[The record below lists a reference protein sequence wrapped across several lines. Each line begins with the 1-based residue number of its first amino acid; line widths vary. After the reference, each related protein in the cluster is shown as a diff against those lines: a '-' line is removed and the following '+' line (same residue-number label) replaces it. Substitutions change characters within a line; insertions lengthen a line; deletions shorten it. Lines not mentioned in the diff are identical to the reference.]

1 MNAGTRDGQR
11 LWADRWV
18 VTFVLCGMTLAAL
31 TIVVSSF
38 GVVGAERALYQW
50 IAEQDTPSLEDIF
63 NWIDELGDE
72 GVLLAA
78 ALLLTLAL
86 PSRRGRPWWL
96 LIAVLVLS
104 SGLEELVKK
113 IVGRS
118 GPGGAGN
125 GFPSGEV
132 AAATGFFVIAAYLVQ
147 QAVATEIGKA
157 ALWGVAVTC
166 VVLVSV
172 GCIAMHTQWPLDTL
186 GGAALGLASA
196 AALVCM
202 VKADQMGSLRQMVGA
217 LGLSLTPWSRLFRS
231 ACEREETTTPRSDD
245 GAEPSLF
252 LRVLY
257 YLYQRRLMVHIRGG
271 PMPRHI
277 GIILDG
283 NRRYGAQRGLTEAK
297 QIYLLGARK
306 LDDIPRLRENPK
318 TPLAKRR
325 DPDFTERMIRPG
337 FLDIES
343 RQNLIEL
350 ARDGLAAHRLARR
363 ANALVLLDDGMSCEA
378 IAKVLLLDDDTIRT
392 WYRLYEEDG
401 IEGLTNFS
409 YEGSACQLSGEQQEK
424 LKAWVATALP
434 RTTRQ
439 VGAWIENEFGVVYEG
454 RSGLIALLH
463 RLGSNITNPMSS
475 RASSTKKSRRLSLR
489 ATKSC

>member
-1 MNAGTRDGQR
+1 MSAAFYHIGRP
-11 LWADRWV
+11 V
-18 VTFVLCGMTLAAL
+18 V
-31 TIVVSSF
+31 
-38 GVVGAERALYQW
+38 
-50 IAEQDTPSLEDIF
+50 
-63 NWIDELGDE
+63 
-72 GVLLAA
+72 VLLRPGKTPVACAA
-78 ALLLTLAL
+78 AQAFQPL
-86 PSRRGRPWWL
+86 GRPHRQPPNSRFL
-96 LIAVLVLS
+96 LVRL
-104 SGLEELVKK
+104 LEFVSRIFQLNA
-113 IVGRS
+113 RS
-118 GPGGAGN
+118 
-125 GFPSGEV
+125 
-132 AAATGFFVIAAYLVQ
+132 
-147 QAVATEIGKA
+147 
-157 ALWGVAVTC
+157 C
-166 VVLVSV
+166 
-172 GCIAMHTQWPLDTL
+172 
-186 GGAALGLASA
+186 LA
-196 AALVCM
+196 
-202 VKADQMGSLRQMVGA
+202 
-217 LGLSLTPWSRLFRS
+217 RL
-231 ACEREETTTPRSDD
+231 
-245 GAEPSLF
+245 
-252 LRVLY
+252 LY
-257 YLYQRRLMVHIRGG
+257 
-271 PMPRHI
+271 P
-277 GIILDG
+277 
-283 NRRYGAQRGLTEAK
+283 E
-297 QIYLLGARK
+297 
-306 LDDIPRLRENPK
+306 LRENPK

-325 DPDFTERMIRPG
+325 DPDSTERMIRPG